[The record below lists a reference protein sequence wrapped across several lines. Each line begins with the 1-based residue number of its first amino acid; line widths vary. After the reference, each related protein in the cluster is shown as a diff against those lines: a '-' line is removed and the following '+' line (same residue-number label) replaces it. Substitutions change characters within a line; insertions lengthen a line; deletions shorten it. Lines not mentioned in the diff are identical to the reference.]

1 MITTLRNKREI
12 QGIFREKAR
21 LDFEDFFIVYKKNE
35 LGQPRFLFVASKRNF
50 KKAVERN
57 RAKRLLRQA
66 VRSVLRDY
74 KNLGYD
80 ILIVAKK
87 SLIEKKIYDIIPQI
101 RNVFESLK
109 FNAYQNSNIYS

>member
-12 QGIFREKAR
+12 QGIFKEKTR
-21 LDFEDFFIVYKKNE
+21 LDFEDFLVIYKKNNTCK
-35 LGQPRFLFVASKRNF
+35 PRFLFVASKKNF
-50 KKAVERN
+50 KKAVDRN

-80 ILIVAKK
+80 ILILAKK

-109 FNAYQNSNIYS
+109 FNACQNSDICS